1 MAGNAFYVDTDF
13 HTSALSPVDT
23 SVGRLCGDNKFRT
36 DFIFINN
43 VLPAETVAVFFLNS
57 SYNHNLTA
65 FRNQIQILHDSC
77 AVNSRYKTAALV
89 GHTAAA
95 DLCLVLV
102 ALIGIECPVVNIS
115 DSYGVDMC
123 VIRDNSFAGSHVA
136 DDISL
141 RINNNLI
148 KIQLFH
154 LSSDCVNVRFF
165 VAALSRVFYNG
176 PQKCGHI
183 FLITLR
189 GLFDFV
195 EIHSFLSF

>member
-1 MAGNAFYVDTDF
+1 
-13 HTSALSPVDT
+13 
-23 SVGRLCGDNKFRT
+23 
-36 DFIFINN
+36 
-43 VLPAETVAVFFLNS
+43 
-57 SYNHNLTA
+57 
-65 FRNQIQILHDSC
+65 
-77 AVNSRYKTAALV
+77 
-89 GHTAAA
+89 
-95 DLCLVLV
+95 
-102 ALIGIECPVVNIS
+102 VNIS

-189 GLFDFV
+189 GLFDFF
-195 EIHSFLSF
+195 EIYNFFLLKKMIKKKVIKGNALILSGFPGGGGCRAGKARTKKLKSCFMVRK